1 MKHLFFLLLTCSLQ
15 GYGQSSGQIDFK
27 EQMVKTVCC
36 GVSIEART
44 IGDSMYKPKPD
55 TLRATLIVYYDGPS
69 SILHTKN
76 GFVVRQ
82 AYKDLIYLDDR
93 RRVIKKPV
101 EVLTFKLK

>member
-1 MKHLFFLLLTCSLQ
+1 MKHLFFLLLTCSMQ
-15 GYGQSSGQIDFK
+15 GYGQECRCDRRNQYG
-27 EQMVKTVCC
+27 
-36 GVSIEART
+36 GSIGYQPGYQVTPTPA
-44 IGDSMYKPKPD
+44 D

-93 RRVIKKPV
+93 KRVIKKPV
-101 EVLTFKLK
+101 EVLTYKLK